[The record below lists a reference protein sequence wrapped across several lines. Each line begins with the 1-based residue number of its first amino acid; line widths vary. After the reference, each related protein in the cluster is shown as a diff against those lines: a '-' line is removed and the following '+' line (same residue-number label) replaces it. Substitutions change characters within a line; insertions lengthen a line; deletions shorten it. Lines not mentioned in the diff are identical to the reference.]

1 MAQNR
6 NIVISATKYLA
17 LDLVGDILYFPLWWY
32 SAGLKM
38 IIGDLYLNIKQT
50 GNNLALPLLLSSMF
64 KPMFGQYDRTG
75 RIISFFIRLVILIFR
90 SIFFIAKAL
99 VLLVLLI
106 LWLVIPIL
114 AVVRLKD
121 ILIHIYG

>member
-1 MAQNR
+1 MTKNR
-6 NIVISATKYLA
+6 NIVISAAKYLA

-38 IIGDLYLNIKQT
+38 IIKDLYSNAKQT
-50 GNNLALPLLLSSMF
+50 GNNLALPLLLSNIF

-75 RIISFFIRLVILIFR
+75 WIISFFVRLIILIFR

-99 VLLVLLI
+99 VLVVLLI
-106 LWLVIPIL
+106 IWLVFPII

-121 ILIHIYG
+121 ILMNIYG